1 MYGVQSSKSFLV
13 GHRHIEIIGSS
24 KERNKISNNIS
35 DRTYKQGQIWS
46 VRREDFHSF
55 LNLWYGRHLRP
66 GVTVSQIFG
75 AENLKDVLP
84 RRMRLMSLQMRRMR
98 RNANPTTKQHS
109 VIRVRRLSESS
120 FSSVCTSFP
129 DRRLITKLQSH
140 SAWASVPDSGS

>member
-120 FSSVCTSFP
+120 FSSVCTSFLT
-129 DRRLITKLQSH
+129 LITKLQSP
-140 SAWASVPDSGS
+140 SAWASVPDSGF